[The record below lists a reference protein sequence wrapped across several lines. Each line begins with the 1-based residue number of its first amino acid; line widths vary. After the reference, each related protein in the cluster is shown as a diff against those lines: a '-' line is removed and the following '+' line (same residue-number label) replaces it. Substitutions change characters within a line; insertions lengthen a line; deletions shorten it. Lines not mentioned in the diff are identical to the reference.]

1 MIVYR
6 QYNYQFSQ
14 RVSCLAY
21 CLVNLDF
28 RGNLSYCNFIHQSV
42 YQSFPTVS
50 RLDYSLLQSFG
61 FSGKSVL
68 LFSLSSAFLSVF
80 PDSLLYLYFRGNV
93 SCCHLIHQSVFQS
106 FQPVSCSS
114 SVNLDVLGNLSQCN
128 LIHQASE
135 TVFLQWKVLGSLPWK
150 RLYFTASRL

>member
-1 MIVYR
+1 MVSIIISFPRECLVLPIVWSIWIFKEICLIVILFISLYISLFR
-6 QYNYQFSQ
+6 QCLVLTTIFFSQ
-14 RVSCLAY
+14 
-21 CLVNLDF
+21 
-28 RGNLSYCNFIHQSV
+28 
-42 YQSFPTVS
+42 
-50 RLDYSLLQSFG
+50 FG

-114 SVNLDVLGNLSQCN
+114 SVNLDVLVNLS
-128 LIHQASE
+128 
-135 TVFLQWKVLGSLPWK
+135 
-150 RLYFTASRL
+150 